1 MKTLTSIIIAYLLF
15 FNCSS
20 DFDIQTEGMPPP
32 LTDVLTLEL
41 SFGDENTI
49 VKDEFLLARPP
60 YYGVDVNTVDDIY
73 VWDENK
79 IKVFDKYGKEKFI
92 LGGPGEGPGEFSTG
106 SNHFW
111 IAPTGYLTVLDGR
124 FYSVFSPEN
133 KFIEKRQIQFSDAY
147 IKLEQEHNLTFY
159 NGRPDEYIA
168 LNTNEAII
176 SGITGPEKIGDQS
189 YSNYDLLV
197 YARPG
202 YLKILAQYELV
213 NTFVDVSVYEGRVVG
228 SSRYGTRYLGNF
240 YYAFLPGNKLVYTHA
255 GHDIHIDKKEA
266 YYTLHIVTYDGKEIC
281 TISKKYL
288 LQQISDSIM
297 ERPFGNVGFSGM
309 GLAGEKV
316 REKLRD
322 AKYLPP
328 LQNIMA
334 DGSFIFVFIFG
345 EYGDEM
351 QVDIFEADTGNYL
364 RSAVFPF
371 IPRVIKNGYAY
382 QFGRSEDGFPIVEK
396 YRIDPAVYGK

>member
-1 MKTLTSIIIAYLLF
+1 MRLYLISILVILLIF
-15 FNCSS
+15 YCKS
-20 DFDIQTEGMPPP
+20 DFDVQTAEMPPP

-49 VKDEFLLARPP
+49 TKNEFLLARPP
-60 YYGVDVNTVDDIY
+60 YYGVDVNTADDIY

-106 SNHFW
+106 INHFR
-111 IAPTGYLTVLDGR
+111 IAPTGYLTVFDGR
-124 FYSVFSPEN
+124 FYSIFSPEN
-133 KFIEKRQIQFSDAY
+133 KFLEKRQIQFSDTY

-159 NGRPDEYIA
+159 MGRSDEHIA
-168 LNTNEAII
+168 LNADEAII
-176 SGITGPEKIGDQS
+176 SGVTGPENIGEQGN
-189 YSNYDLLV
+189 SNYDLLV
-197 YARPG
+197 YAQPD
-202 YLKILAQYELV
+202 YMKILAQYELV

-228 SSRYGTRYLGNF
+228 IGRYGTRYLGGF
-240 YYAFLPGNKLVYTHA
+240 YYALLPGNKVVYTHA
-255 GHDIHIDKKEA
+255 GHDIHIDKKDA
-266 YYTLHIVTYDGKEIC
+266 YYTLHVVSYDGKEIY

-297 ERPFGNVGFSGM
+297 ERPFGQAGFSGM
-309 GLAGEKV
+309 ELAGEKV

-345 EYGDEM
+345 EYDVEM
-351 QVDIFEADTGNYL
+351 QVDIFDADTGNYL
-364 RSAVFPF
+364 QSAVFPF

-382 QFGRSEDGFPIVEK
+382 KFGRSEEDFPIVEK
-396 YRIDPAVYGK
+396 YKIDPAVYGK